1 MIEIN
6 NEWRSTV
13 AQTAV
18 DAFAAEAFGPDH
30 GEANATVIGDLLCDI
45 MHLLAR
51 EGLDPAHCVGKAYRC
66 FREEVREEEEAAEAE
81 EAAEVAEE
89 EERQRRDCSVVD

>member
-30 GEANATVIGDLLCDI
+30 GEANATVIGDLLCNL

-51 EGLDPAHCVGKAYRC
+51 EGLDPAHAVGRAYRC
-66 FREEVREEEEAAEAE
+66 FREEVREEEEAALAERMAQEATT
-81 EAAEVAEE
+81 AA
-89 EERQRRDCSVVD
+89 QS